1 MHKTGESRDAP
12 TFKRRRGAARIGQAS
27 APPQLLA
34 GQYVHTGSDMSVV
47 DMYMDGVRLFV
58 IVVHCHQEIA
68 MLMDKQ
74 LDINYAANC
83 DGL

>member
-1 MHKTGESRDAP
+1 
-12 TFKRRRGAARIGQAS
+12 
-27 APPQLLA
+27 
-34 GQYVHTGSDMSVV
+34 MSVV

-83 DGL
+83 DGLWHSIKVKRAEIAIGHDVSRPRNKT